1 MNEKMIFNS
10 EARGGAQRPDYRAE
24 IAGLLRGGLT
34 PKPLKERILSY
45 HENDIAAALEL
56 LSREERRRLY
66 GILDAASL
74 AGVLAYSGRLD
85 EYMEELS
92 VRKQVDVLSLL
103 EAATAAECLQRMEKG
118 RRNTLTELMDK
129 EVREEIL
136 LLSSFDEDEIGSK
149 MSTNFIS
156 IPAGSTVRQAMRTL
170 IGQAE
175 EHDNI
180 STLYVVGEDEV
191 LVGAIELK
199 KLIIA
204 REHTALEDI
213 TIYHKLACR
222 DIPRTSY
229 PYVYAGEPVDECLE
243 RVKDY
248 SEDSIPVLDGENRLR
263 GVLTSQELARL
274 LDDVLGE
281 DYARLAG
288 LSAEEDL
295 QEPLKRSIGKRLP
308 WLVILLGLG
317 LLVSSVVGLFEPV
330 VAQLA
335 VVVSFQSLILDM
347 SGNVGTQ
354 SLAVTIRVL
363 MDEQVSRGQKRFLVR
378 KEARVGLVNGL
389 ILGGLS
395 TALVGA
401 YLVVFKGQ
409 APVFAFSVSLCTG
422 LALLA
427 SIVLSSLSG
436 TVIPILFKRLNV
448 DPAVASGPLI
458 TTVNDL
464 IAVVSFYGLVWVFL
478 INLLGF

>member
-10 EARGGAQRPDYRAE
+10 EALGAARRPDYRAE
-24 IAGLLRGGLT
+24 IAGLLRGALT
-34 PKPLKERILSY
+34 PKPLRERILSY
-45 HENDIAAALEL
+45 HENDVASALEL
-56 LSREERRRLY
+56 LSREERKRLY
-66 GILDAASL
+66 GVLDAASL
-74 AGVLAYSGRLD
+74 AGVLKYSGRLD
-85 EYMEELS
+85 EYMDELS
-92 VRKQVDVLSLL
+92 VRKQVDVLSQL
-103 EAATAAECLQRMEKG
+103 ESATAAECLQRMERD
-118 RRNTLTELMDK
+118 RRNTLIELLDR
-129 EVREEIL
+129 EAREEIL

-170 IGQAE
+170 IDQAE

-213 TIYHKLACR
+213 TL
-222 DIPRTSY
+222 TSY
-229 PYVYAGEPVDECLE
+229 PYVYAGESVDECLE

-248 SEDSIPVLDGENRLR
+248 SEDSIPVLDGESRLR
-263 GVLTSQELARL
+263 GVLTSQELTRL
-274 LDDVLGE
+274 LDDALGD
-281 DYARLAG
+281 DYAKLAG

-295 QEPLKRSIGKRLP
+295 QEPLGKSIGKRLP

-317 LLVSSVVGLFEPV
+317 LVVSSVVGLFEPV

-335 VVVSFQSLILDM
+335 IVVSFQSLILDM

-363 MDEQVSRGQKRFLVR
+363 MDERVGRGQKRFLIR

-395 TALVGA
+395 TALVGT
-401 YLVVFKGQ
+401 YLTVFKGQ
-409 APVFAFSVSLCTG
+409 APAFAFSVSLCTG
-422 LALLA
+422 LALLV
-427 SIVLSSLSG
+427 SVVLSSLSG

-464 IAVVSFYGLVWVFL
+464 IAVVSFYGLVWVLL
-478 INLLGF
+478 INLHFF

>member
-1 MNEKMIFNS
+1 MNEKMVFKR
-10 EARGGAQRPDYRAE
+10 EAPGAAQRPDYRAE
-24 IAGLLRGGLT
+24 IAALLQSTLT

-45 HENDIAAALEL
+45 HENDVAAALEL
-56 LSREERRRLY
+56 LSREERKRLY

-74 AGVLAYSGRLD
+74 AGVLAYSGRLE
-85 EYMEELS
+85 EYIEELS
-92 VRKQVDVLSLL
+92 VRKQVDILSLL
-103 EAATAAECLQRMEKG
+103 EAATAAECLQQMERG
-118 RRNTLTELMDK
+118 RRNTLTELM
-129 EVREEIL
+129 ERETREEIL

-156 IPAGSTVRQAMRTL
+156 IPAGSTVRQAMRAL
-170 IGQAE
+170 IDQAE
-175 EHDNI
+175 VHDNI

-213 TIYHKLACR
+213 T
-222 DIPRTSY
+222 RTSY

-243 RVKDY
+243 RIKEY
-248 SEDSIPVLDGENRLR
+248 SEDSIPVLDRESRLR

-274 LDDVLGE
+274 LDDVLGD
-281 DYARLAG
+281 DYAKLAG

-295 QEPLKRSIGKRLP
+295 QEPLRRSIAKRLP
-308 WLVILLGLG
+308 WLVVLLGLG
-317 LLVSSVVGLFEPV
+317 LAVSGVVGLFEPV
-330 VAQLA
+330 VARLA
-335 VVVSFQSLILDM
+335 IVVSFQSLILDM

-363 MDEQVSRGQKRFLVR
+363 MDEQVGRGQKRFLVR

-401 YLVVFKGQ
+401 YLVALKGL

-422 LALLA
+422 LALVA
-427 SIVLSSLSG
+427 SVLLSSLCG

-464 IAVVSFYGLVWVFL
+464 IAVVSFYGLVWIFL
-478 INLLGF
+478 INLLHF

>member
-1 MNEKMIFNS
+1 MNEKMVFHS
-10 EARGGAQRPDYRAE
+10 EALGAAQRPDYRAE
-24 IAGLLRGGLT
+24 IAALLRGSLT

-45 HENDIAAALEL
+45 HENDAAAALEL
-56 LSREERRRLY
+56 LSREERKRLY
-66 GILDAASL
+66 GVLDAASL
-74 AGVLAYSGRLD
+74 AGILEYSGRLGA
-85 EYMEELS
+85 YIEELS
-92 VRKQVDVLSLL
+92 VRKQVDVLSEL
-103 EAATAAECLQRMEKG
+103 EAAMAAECLQQMEKD
-118 RRNTLTELMDK
+118 RRNTLIELM
-129 EVREEIL
+129 ETETREEIL

-149 MSTNFIS
+149 MSTSFIA

-170 IGQAE
+170 VSQAE
-175 EHDNI
+175 ACGNI
-180 STLYVVGEDEV
+180 STLYVVGDDEV

-213 TIYHKLACR
+213 T
-222 DIPRTSY
+222 RTSY

-243 RVKDY
+243 RIKDY
-248 SEDSIPVLDGENRLR
+248 SEDSVPVLDGENRLR
-263 GVLTSQELARL
+263 GVLTSQELTRL
-274 LDDVLGE
+274 LDDTLGD
-281 DYARLAG
+281 DYAKLAG

-295 QEPLKRSIGKRLP
+295 REPLKKSIGKRLP

-317 LLVSSVVGLFEPV
+317 LVVSSVVGLFEHV
-330 VAQLA
+330 AAQLA
-335 VVVSFQSLILDM
+335 IVVSFQSLVLDM

-363 MDEQVSRGQKRFLVR
+363 MDKQVSKRQKRFLVR

-389 ILGGLS
+389 ILGALS
-395 TALVGA
+395 TAFVGA
-401 YLVVFKGQ
+401 YLTFLKGQ
-409 APVFAFSVSLCTG
+409 APLFAFSVSLCTG
-422 LALLA
+422 LALLV

-464 IAVVSFYGLVWVFL
+464 IAVVSFYGLIWVFL
-478 INLLGF
+478 INLLRF

>member
-1 MNEKMIFNS
+1 MNEKMVFKR
-10 EARGGAQRPDYRAE
+10 EAPGAAQRPDYRAE
-24 IAGLLRGGLT
+24 IAALLQSTLT

-45 HENDIAAALEL
+45 HENDVAAALEL
-56 LSREERRRLY
+56 LSREERKRLY

-74 AGVLAYSGRLD
+74 AGVLAYSGRLE
-85 EYMEELS
+85 EYIEELS
-92 VRKQVDVLSLL
+92 VRKQVDILSLL
-103 EAATAAECLQRMEKG
+103 EAATAAECLQQMERG
-118 RRNTLTELMDK
+118 RRNTLTELM
-129 EVREEIL
+129 ERETREEIL

-156 IPAGSTVRQAMRTL
+156 IPAGSTVRQAMRAL
-170 IGQAE
+170 IDQAE
-175 EHDNI
+175 VHDNI

-213 TIYHKLACR
+213 T
-222 DIPRTSY
+222 RTSY

-243 RVKDY
+243 RIKEY
-248 SEDSIPVLDGENRLR
+248 SEDSIPVLDRESRLR

-274 LDDVLGE
+274 LDDVLGD
-281 DYARLAG
+281 DYAKLAG

-295 QEPLKRSIGKRLP
+295 QEPLRRSIATRLP
-308 WLVILLGLG
+308 WLVVLLGLG
-317 LLVSSVVGLFEPV
+317 LAVSGVVGLFEPV
-330 VAQLA
+330 VARLA
-335 VVVSFQSLILDM
+335 IVVSFQSLILDM

-363 MDEQVSRGQKRFLVR
+363 MDEQVGRGQKRFLVR

-395 TALVGA
+395 TVLVGA
-401 YLVVFKGQ
+401 YLVVFKGK
-409 APVFAFSVSLCTG
+409 APAFAFSISLCTG
-422 LALLA
+422 LALVA
-427 SIVLSSLSG
+427 SVLLSSLCG

-464 IAVVSFYGLVWVFL
+464 IAVVSFYGLVWIFL
-478 INLLGF
+478 INLLHF

>member
-24 IAGLLRGGLT
+24 IAGLLRGDLT

-149 MSTNFIS
+149 MYTNFIS

-180 STLYVVGEDEV
+180 STLYVGGEDHV

-199 KLIIA
+199 ALIIA
-204 REHTALEDI
+204 REHTTLDAI
-213 TIYHKLACR
+213 T
-222 DIPRTSY
+222 RTSY

-274 LDDVLGE
+274 LDDALGD
-281 DYARLAG
+281 DYAKLAG

-295 QEPLKRSIGKRLP
+295 QEPLRKSIGKRLP

-317 LLVSSVVGLFEPV
+317 LAVSGVVGLFEPV

-335 VVVSFQSLILDM
+335 IVVSFQSLILDM

-363 MDEQVSRGQKRFLVR
+363 MDERIGRGQKWFLVR

-389 ILGGLS
+389 ILGALS
-395 TALVGA
+395 AALVGA
-401 YLVVFKGQ
+401 YLALLKGQ
-409 APVFAFSVSLCTG
+409 APLFAFSVSLCTG
-422 LALLA
+422 LALTV
-427 SIVLSSLSG
+427 SVILSSLSG

-464 IAVVSFYGLVWVFL
+464 IAVVSYYGLVWALL
-478 INLLGF
+478 IHTLRF

>member
-1 MNEKMIFNS
+1 MNEKMTLNH
-10 EARGGAQRPDYRAE
+10 EAMAAVQRPDYRAE
-24 IAGLLRGGLT
+24 IAELLRGTLT
-34 PKPLKERILSY
+34 PRPLKERVLSY
-45 HENDIAAALEL
+45 HENDVAAAMEL
-56 LSREERRRLY
+56 LSREERRKLC
-66 GILDAASL
+66 GILDPEAL
-74 AGVLAYSGRLD
+74 AGVLEHSGRME
-85 EYMEELS
+85 EYLGELS
-92 VRKQVDVLSLL
+92 VRKQVDVLSQL
-103 EAATAAECLQRMEKG
+103 EAAAAAECLQRMEKA
-118 RRNTLTELMDK
+118 RRATLLELMDK
-129 EVREEIL
+129 EAREEIL

-156 IPAGSTVRQAMRTL
+156 IPAGSTVRQAMRAL
-170 IGQAE
+170 IAQAE

-199 KLIIA
+199 RLIIA

-213 TIYHKLACR
+213 T
-222 DIPRTSY
+222 RTSY
-229 PYVYAGEPVDECLE
+229 PYVYAGELVDDCVE
-243 RVKDY
+243 RIKDY

-263 GVLTSQELARL
+263 GVLTSQELTRL
-274 LDDVLGE
+274 LDDALGD
-281 DYARLAG
+281 DYAKLAG

-295 QEPLKRSIGKRLP
+295 REPLKRSIGKRLP

-317 LLVSSVVGLFEPV
+317 LVVSSVVGLFEPV

-335 VVVSFQSLILDM
+335 IVVSFQSLILDM

-363 MDEQVSRGQKRFLVR
+363 MDERVGRGQKWFLIR

-401 YLVVFKGQ
+401 YLTLFKGQ
-409 APVFAFSVSLCTG
+409 APLFAFSVSLCTG
-422 LALLA
+422 LALAA
-427 SIVLSSLSG
+427 SVVLSSLAG
-436 TVIPILFKRLNV
+436 TVIPIVFKKLKV

-464 IAVVSFYGLVWVFL
+464 IAVVSFYGLVWALL
-478 INLLGF
+478 IQTLGF

>member
-1 MNEKMIFNS
+1 MTDKTMIAAEGL
-10 EARGGAQRPDYRAE
+10 EAVKHPDYRTE
-24 IAGLLRGGLT
+24 IAELLRSTLT
-34 PKPLKERILSY
+34 PSPLRERVLAY

-56 LSREERRRLY
+56 LRPEERNRLY
-66 GILDAASL
+66 GILDAGALASIL
-74 AGVLAYSGRLD
+74 EYSGRLD

-92 VRKQVDVLSLL
+92 LRKQVDVLSQL
-103 EAATAAECLQRMEKG
+103 EAATAAECLHQMKKD
-118 RRNTLTELMDK
+118 RRATLVELMDK

-149 MSTNFIS
+149 MSTNYIAV
-156 IPAGSTVRQAMRTL
+156 PEGSSVRQAMQAL
-170 IGQAE
+170 IRQAE

-180 STLYVVGEDEV
+180 STIYVVGEDGV

-204 REHTALEDI
+204 REHTALEAI
-213 TIYHKLACR
+213 TM
-222 DIPRTSY
+222 TSY
-229 PYVYAGEPVDECLE
+229 PYVYASEQVDACLE
-243 RVKDY
+243 RIKDY

-274 LDDVLGE
+274 VDDVLGD
-281 DYARLAG
+281 DYAKLAG

-295 QEPLKRSIGKRLP
+295 LEPLGRSIGKRLP
-308 WLVILLGLG
+308 WLVVLLGLG
-317 LLVSSVVGLFEPV
+317 LVVSGVVGLFEPV

-335 VVVSFQSLILDM
+335 IVVSFQSLILDM
-347 SGNVGTQ
+347 SGNAGTQ

-363 MDEQVSRGQKRFLVR
+363 MDERVGGGQKRFLIR

-395 TALVGA
+395 VVLVGA
-401 YLVVFKGQ
+401 YLALFKGQ
-409 APVFAFSVSLCTG
+409 APLLAFSVSLCTG
-422 LALLA
+422 LALLL
-427 SIVLSSLSG
+427 SIVLSSLAG
-436 TVIPILFKRLNV
+436 TVIPIAFKRLRV

-464 IAVVSFYGLVWVFL
+464 IAVVSFYSLVWA
-478 INLLGF
+478 LLLHFPRV